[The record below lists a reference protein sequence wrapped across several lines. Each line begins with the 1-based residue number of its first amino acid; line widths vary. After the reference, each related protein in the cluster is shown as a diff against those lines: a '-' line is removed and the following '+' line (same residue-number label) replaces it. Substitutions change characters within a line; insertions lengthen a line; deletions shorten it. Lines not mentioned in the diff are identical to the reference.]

1 MAKLTKAEEIND
13 ITSILYHKYNLILT
27 VCHTIIH
34 MLVCALSEDRR
45 PMGQLD
51 LDIEGYFEN
60 DVRLDVDEA
69 EWWWETVYLVEK
81 VCLPGLTCVS

>member
-1 MAKLTKAEEIND
+1 
-13 ITSILYHKYNLILT
+13 
-27 VCHTIIH
+27 

-81 VCLPGLTCVS
+81 VCLPGLTCIS